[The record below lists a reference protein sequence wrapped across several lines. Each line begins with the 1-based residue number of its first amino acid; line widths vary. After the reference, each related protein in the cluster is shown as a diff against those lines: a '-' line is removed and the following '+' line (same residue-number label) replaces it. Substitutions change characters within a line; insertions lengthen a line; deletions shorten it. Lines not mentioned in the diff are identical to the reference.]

1 MSLGE
6 GVLKHPKNLSP
17 LVWSISKVFRQTRQ
31 CRCVAYETE
40 NCFTHGALNQSS
52 WINRHVIHTQS
63 INCITSCTSGV
74 KTMADAERSIV
85 SLWRSSLVVVVRSM
99 PVRSNTRSYTLRVP
113 VQTAPHLWTPRTT
126 SEVGGTQGEAGR
138 KRKALGESESW
149 KFHSI
154 VVEN

>member
-6 GVLKHPKNLSP
+6 GVLQHPKNPSP
-17 LVWSISKVFRQTRQ
+17 LVQSISRVSRQTRQ
-31 CRCVAYETE
+31 CRWVVYQTE
-40 NCFTHGALNQSS
+40 NCFTHGALNQSP

-113 VQTAPHLWTPRTT
+113 VQTAPHLWTPLTT
-126 SEVGGTQGEAGR
+126 QEVGGTQWEAGR
-138 KRKALGESESW
+138 KRKAVGESQSW
-149 KFHSI
+149 KFPSI